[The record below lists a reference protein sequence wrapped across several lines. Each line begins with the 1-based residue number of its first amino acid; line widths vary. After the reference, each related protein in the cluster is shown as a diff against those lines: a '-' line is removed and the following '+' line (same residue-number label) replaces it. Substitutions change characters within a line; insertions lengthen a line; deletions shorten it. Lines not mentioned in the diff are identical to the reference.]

1 MQFLPNI
8 LPESSDRWEITSGSM
23 SNGHIRL
30 NAGGTATAQL
40 TTTDI
45 AYIPSAFQ
53 IRIRHNIL
61 VNWKSP
67 QVVAELHIAYE
78 DGEFLHTIVPLNA
91 SYTSGAEYVTI
102 NVSIVPSKKFSA
114 LAFVVTNTT
123 AVLLD
128 MSLYELRPSLD
139 LDEGLQNDIE
149 SMLPQ
154 LVYKYNE
161 SNVNATTGVETS
173 VIQLPVTVNKDTNLM
188 VSAHLTGTCV
198 ADTIECSIRID
209 GEMVKAFPVKQ
220 TFQAGQFAFGI
231 PSLIAF
237 VKRGTHAVQLA
248 IKTTSGAAS
257 VVKEFAMLALEGKGV
272 LGGSSGEYPH
282 AEVFQTIPLAD
293 FYNKRKYQTGITTD
307 VNTPEI
313 YTANTFIPLSMNN
326 IDTEINI
333 LRIQYGIS
341 YAFANPY
348 GNVPLNPVPELVYT
362 DVTGTRARMTA
373 KFFGTITNYEEY
385 ALVETVVDTTAFNPV
400 YSTSLEEVSQ

>member
-23 SNGHIRL
+23 SSGHIRL

-45 AYIPSAFQ
+45 AYIPKAFQ
-53 IRIRHNIL
+53 IRIRHNVL
-61 VNWKSP
+61 VNWKNP
-67 QVVAELHIAYE
+67 QVVAELHISYE
-78 DGEFLHTIVPLNA
+78 DGEFLHTVVPLNA
-91 SYTSGAEYVTI
+91 NYMSGAEYVTI

-123 AVLLD
+123 ASLLD

-161 SNVNATTGVETS
+161 SQVNASVGIETA

-188 VSAHLTGTCV
+188 VSAHVTGTCV
-198 ADTIECSIRID
+198 ADAIECSIRID
-209 GEMVKAFPVKQ
+209 GEMVRAFPVKQ
-220 TFQAGQFAFGI
+220 NFLAGQFFFGI

-237 VKRGTHAVQLA
+237 VRRGTHAVQLA
-248 IKTTSGAAS
+248 IKTTTGEAS
-257 VVKEFAMLALEGKGV
+257 VAKEFAMLALEGKSV

-307 VNTPEI
+307 VDVPEI
-313 YTANTFIPLSMNN
+313 HTANTFIPLSMNN
-326 IDTEINI
+326 ITTEINI
-333 LRIQYGIS
+333 L
-341 YAFANPY
+341 
-348 GNVPLNPVPELVYT
+348 L
-362 DVTGTRARMTA
+362 M
-373 KFFGTITNYEEY
+373 
-385 ALVETVVDTTAFNPV
+385 
-400 YSTSLEEVSQ
+400 